1 MKSKTAIL
9 VLGLT
14 AALSAADPGF
24 AQIYKY
30 QDERGQWHFSDRP
43 PAGQE
48 QAVTAVAQPAAD
60 KTAGKDL
67 KASLYEK
74 HPPQTPVQ
82 EATLGTVMIKTP
94 LGSGSGFFVSEA
106 GHILTNRHVITPN
119 ENQLDEVQVRIAE
132 TERQLTAYRERL
144 AVEDAQLKKR
154 QKDLADYETYVRSLR
169 EGPRKQEEQANY
181 QLLLKQYRQWDK
193 DISQKRREFREK
205 QAVFE
210 TEQREFNW
218 KRNVAGSRRQ
228 YTVVLK
234 DGTELNAYRVAVSGN
249 HDLALLQLDGF
260 RTPQLKA
267 ATRLEIGQGMR
278 VFALG
283 NPIGIHDSISAGVVS
298 GFEGNFVR
306 TDAKIYPGNSG
317 GPLVLEDGRVVG
329 INTMKRITHQFEG
342 LGYAIDIDT
351 ALQEFTSHLRGE

>member
-1 MKSKTAIL
+1 
-9 VLGLT
+9 
-14 AALSAADPGF
+14 
-24 AQIYKY
+24 
-30 QDERGQWHFSDRP
+30 
-43 PAGQE
+43 
-48 QAVTAVAQPAAD
+48 
-60 KTAGKDL
+60 
-67 KASLYEK
+67 
-74 HPPQTPVQ
+74 
-82 EATLGTVMIKTP
+82 
-94 LGSGSGFFVSEA
+94 
-106 GHILTNRHVITPN
+106 
-119 ENQLDEVQVRIAE
+119 VQVRIAE